1 MSQLAK
7 ILIGIGAVFALLL
20 IILVGLGNWGSSAPE
35 SQAVEMSFGNHLVT
49 VKGHYKDFSQDLLA
63 DGLIVAV
70 DGHKITVTGDQVIVA
85 GGVTHDLEPD
95 QSVEIRVDEKGA
107 VHVSVEAPD
116 EGGAAAAEA
125 APE

>member
-1 MSQLAK
+1 VSHFTK
-7 ILIGIGAVFALLL
+7 ILIGAGALVVLLAVIFFA
-20 IILVGLGNWGSSAPE
+20 LGNWGSSSPE
-35 SQAVEMSFGNHLVT
+35 SQAVEMSYGNHLVT

-85 GGVTHDLEPD
+85 GGITHDLAPD
-95 QSVEIRVDEKGA
+95 QNVEIRVDEKGA
-107 VHVSVEAPD
+107 VHVSVKAPD

-125 APE
+125 PE

>member
-1 MSQLAK
+1 MSQLTK
-7 ILIGIGAVFALLL
+7 ILIGIGAVFALVLV
-20 IILVGLGNWGSSAPE
+20 ILVAIGSWGSGDPE
-35 SQAVEMSFGNHLVT
+35 SQPVEMSFGGHLVT

-85 GGVTHDLEPD
+85 GGVTHDLAPD
-95 QSVEIRVDEKGA
+95 QNVEIRVDEKGA

-116 EGGAAAAEA
+116 SGGAAAAEA